1 MGFDLSKKNLSEI
14 AETGFEFELRLPGS
28 GEKTGAF
35 IKVRGD
41 QSKIVKTYQRKKFDE
56 MQARQRSKRK
66 NDDITLEEAED
77 MAVESAVVRIISW
90 KGIEEGGKEVPFSKD
105 AATRILTEH
114 SWIREAVQEVAS
126 EQVNFL

>member
-41 QSKIVKTYQRKKFDE
+41 QSKIVKNYQRKKFDE

-90 KGIEEGGKEVPFSKD
+90 KGIEEGGKEVPFSKE